1 MIKAGIQ
8 INKAKIYILGI
19 TFKEECRDIRN
30 SKVVDIIARFRE
42 YDVDVGVVDP
52 IADIEEVRRLEGIDL
67 LSLADVKDADCLIF
81 AVGHKEFKNLD
92 IHEINGMYR
101 DTDNDNKILIDV
113 KNIFSKEQMERF
125 GFSYWSL

>member
-1 MIKAGIQ
+1 M
-8 INKAKIYILGI
+8 
-19 TFKEECRDIRN
+19 
-30 SKVVDIIARFRE
+30 DIIARFRE